1 MNGASPL
8 FIGVNPVPAFLIPAI
23 AAGLIIVF
31 IVFLLMIRN
40 LIERKS
46 MKPIVVFWLFLAWT
60 AAALAQQPNNA
71 IQGDYFKTAIAW
83 NWSKGKRPDAQGFR
97 VYCGD
102 FDNCDAAFCYYT
114 ESLDVPHRSARSILI
129 GSTIESL
136 LLHEG
141 KSAPGYAGLMHVR
154 CVVVAYNAVGESLS
168 GTAGVPNN
176 PTSVRFQMK

>member
-1 MNGASPL
+1 MGASPL
-8 FIGVNPVPAFLIPAI
+8 FIGVNPVPDFLVGAM

-31 IVFLLMIRN
+31 IVLLLMIRN

-83 NWSKGKRPDAQGFR
+83 NWSMGKKPDAQGFR
-97 VYCGD
+97 IYCGD
-102 FDNCDAAFCYYT
+102 FDNCDTAFCYYS
-114 ESLDVPHRSARSILI
+114 EFLDVPDRSARSILI
-129 GSTIESL
+129 GSTIDRL

-141 KSAPGYAGLMHVR
+141 KSVPGYVALMHVR
-154 CVVVAYNAVGESLS
+154 CVVVAYNAAGESLS
-168 GTAGVPNN
+168 GAAGVPNN
-176 PTSVRFQMK
+176 PTSVRF